1 MNMRDLISQAEL
13 DALLQVNSGAV
24 VGGLV
29 DRLSARGDVQAFDIQ
44 RLEHIDRGRM
54 PTLELVNDRFT
65 RQLRTGLLDFLGQS
79 SAISLGTVTVQ
90 KYSEFTSQLALP
102 SNCSIVAMHP
112 LRGNGMIA
120 CDPALVF
127 TVIDMLF
134 GGTGNLA
141 PPDDGRV
148 LSVTEHRT
156 IKRLV
161 SVIADEY
168 TNAWSGICP
177 LEFIPVRFGVQPR
190 FANIAAPGERVIT
203 TTFELE
209 IGGTAGMLHICLPYV
224 AMEPIRE
231 ILNAETQADFTH
243 ADERWSS
250 LLSNEIQ
257 SVEITLVAELA
268 VLDSTVADV
277 LAMKV
282 GDFIG
287 LKVEPQIT
295 ASVGGVPLFACQHG
309 TTNARHAI
317 RIDGNIGRHSVTPDN
332 SNPLGTNHGI

>member
-13 DALLQVNSGAV
+13 DALLDAGNGVLA
-24 VGGLV
+24 GGLV
-29 DRLSARGDVQAFDIQ
+29 ERLSGHGEVQPFDIQ
-44 RLEHIDRGRM
+44 RLEQIDRGRM
-54 PTLELVNDRFT
+54 PTLELVNERFT
-65 RQLRTGLLDFLGQS
+65 RQLRVGLLDLLGQS
-79 SAISLGTVTVQ
+79 PAVSLGTVTVQ
-90 KYSEFTSQLALP
+90 KYGEFTAGLALP

-127 TVIDMLF
+127 TVTDILF

-141 PPDDGRV
+141 PPDDGRE
-148 LSVTEHRT
+148 LSVTELRT
-156 IKRLV
+156 VKRLV

-168 TNAWSGICP
+168 SNAWSGICP

-190 FANIAAPGERVIT
+190 FANIATPGERVIST
-203 TTFELE
+203 AFEIE
-209 IGGTAGMLHICLPYV
+209 IGGTAGMLHVCLPYV
-224 AMEPIRE
+224 VMEPIRN
-231 ILNAETQADFTH
+231 ILNADTQANFTH

-250 LLSNEIQ
+250 LLASEIQ
-257 SVEITLVAELA
+257 SVDITLVAELA

-287 LKVEPQIT
+287 LKVDPQIT
-295 ASVGGVPLFACQHG
+295 ASVDGVPLFACQHG
-309 TTNARHAI
+309 TINARNAI
-317 RIDGNIGRHSVTPDN
+317 RIDGHFGRYSLTPQHST
-332 SNPLGTNHGI
+332 LAGTDHGI

>member
-13 DALLQVNSGAV
+13 DALLESSTGAV

-29 DRLSARGDVQAFDIQ
+29 ERLSARGDVQPFDIQ

-54 PTLELVNDRFT
+54 PTLELVNERFT
-65 RQLRTGLLDFLGQS
+65 RQLRVGLLDFLGQS
-79 SAISLGTVTVQ
+79 PAVSLGTVTVQ
-90 KYSEFTSQLALP
+90 KYSEFTSELALP
-102 SNCSIVAMHP
+102 SRCSVVAIHP
-112 LRGNGMIA
+112 LHGNAMIA

-168 TNAWSGICP
+168 THAWSGICP

-190 FANIAAPGERVIT
+190 FANVAAPGERVIT
-203 TTFELE
+203 TAFELE
-209 IGGTAGMLHICLPYV
+209 IGGNTGLLHVCLPYV
-224 AMEPIRE
+224 AMEPIRD
-231 ILNAETQADFTH
+231 ILSAGTQADFTH
-243 ADERWSS
+243 ADARWSS
-250 LLSNEIQ
+250 LLASEIQ
-257 SVEITLVAELA
+257 AVDITLVAELA
-268 VLDSTVADV
+268 VLNSTVADV

-295 ASVGGVPLFACQHG
+295 VSVEGVPLFACQHG
-309 TTNARHAI
+309 TTNAQYAI
-317 RIDGNIGRHSVTPDN
+317 RIDGNIGRHGVTPDD
-332 SNPLGTNHGI
+332 SDPTGTDHDI